1 MRQFY
6 ARGYSLPRQVIEQIP
21 RFSQLRL
28 LYSFLVFAEEWGFD
42 NLTAQQEAYFEQ
54 RRRAFSRESVWLN
67 AG

>member
-1 MRQFY
+1 
-6 ARGYSLPRQVIEQIP
+6 
-21 RFSQLRL
+21 LRL